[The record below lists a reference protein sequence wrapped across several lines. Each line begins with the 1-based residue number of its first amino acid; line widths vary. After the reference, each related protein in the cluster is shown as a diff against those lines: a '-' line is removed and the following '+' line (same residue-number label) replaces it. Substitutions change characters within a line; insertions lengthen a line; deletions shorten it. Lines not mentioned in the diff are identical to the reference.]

1 MRFDTIERGLMILIA
16 HRGLWQSESEKN
28 TLTSIS
34 RALTKSVGTEIDVRD
49 YKGHLVISHDIA
61 TKDSLKFNT
70 LMEKTL
76 TIQSKP
82 LIAVDVKASGL
93 LSFIEQPLKRYGN
106 YFCMGMTFTEQLEY
120 INAGLRVFTRESEYE
135 KNPLLYE
142 ESIGVWMDYFYN
154 DELCMHNIELHTKNN
169 KNVCIVSAELN
180 GREHTSQWEMIRML
194 PPNIKDNIILCTD
207 YYFEAN
213 TFFGE

>member
-1 MRFDTIERGLMILIA
+1 MILIA
-16 HRGLWQSESEKN
+16 HRGLWQRDSEKN

-61 TKDSLKFNT
+61 TKNSLKFNT

-76 TIQSKP
+76 AMQSKP
-82 LIAVDVKASGL
+82 LLAVDIKSSGL
-93 LSFIEQPLKRYGN
+93 LNFIEQPLKRYGN
-106 YFCMGMTFTEQLEY
+106 YFCMGMAFTEQLEY
-120 INAGLRVFTRESEYE
+120 INAGMRVFTRESEYE

-142 ESIGVWMDYFYN
+142 DSIGVWMDYFYN
-154 DELCMHNIELHTKNN
+154 DELCMRNIELHTNN
-169 KNVCIVSAELN
+169 KKSVCIVSAELN

-194 PPNIKDNIILCTD
+194 PPNIKENIILCTD
-207 YYFEAN
+207 YYIEAD